1 MKIKKISIAI
11 VAGAAVLLSSCVAD
25 AGVWGASVSYAS
37 PGFSSS
43 VAWTNA
49 SYDVNGFPI
58 YGYAYGRPVYGY
70 TAAGAAI
77 FSIAALTAWC
87 YVPDWGP
94 APWYHGPHHHPHHC
108 HRVPAPPKYAPGHQP
123 HKRPSGGMHAPI
135 HKNPSSVL
143 GKPIGHSGKPNH
155 GNAHHNGRP
164 NGSHGNHQAN
174 RPNNGRPNGAFN
186 NNNHGNRPSF
196 NARPGNNNSRPG
208 VSSRPN
214 NGRPDFNSR
223 PGNNNGR
230 PNVSSRPSGNSNPR
244 PALGSPSN
252 SSRPSV
258 SRPSTPSRPS
268 VSRPSTPSRPSVSA
282 PSRPSVSRPSAPS
295 RPSVGGGRPSG
306 GGHRR

>member
-11 VAGAAVLLSSCVAD
+11 VAGAAVLLSSCVTD

-94 APWYHGPHHHPHHC
+94 APWYHGHHHHPHHC
-108 HRVPAPPKYAPGHQP
+108 HRVPAPPKYAPGHHP
-123 HKRPSGGMHAPI
+123 HKRPSGGMNAPI

-164 NGSHGNHQAN
+164 NGSHGNHQAS

-186 NNNHGNRPSF
+186 NNNHGNRP
-196 NARPGNNNSRPG
+196 
-208 VSSRPN
+208 
-214 NGRPDFNSR
+214 DFNSR

-230 PNVSSRPSGNSNPR
+230 PNVNSRPSGNSNPR
-244 PALGSPSN
+244 PSLGSPST
-252 SSRPSV
+252 SSRPSM
-258 SRPSTPSRPS
+258 SRP
-268 VSRPSTPSRPSVSA
+268 SA

-295 RPSVGGGRPSG
+295 RPSVSRPSAPSRPSMGGGRPSG
-306 GGHRR
+306 GGNRR